1 MRVRQASSRTRT
13 AAAVRARVREPVAAA
28 AAAAHAALHHK
39 QLRRLQQLAGRRVL
53 RLLRGG

>member
-1 MRVRQASSRTRT
+1 MRVRQASPRTRT
-13 AAAVRARVREPVAAA
+13 AAAVRARVREAVAA

-39 QLRRLQQLAGRRVL
+39 QLRRLKQLAGRRVL

>member
-1 MRVRQASSRTRT
+1 MRVSQAAQRTRT
-13 AAAVRARVREPVAAA
+13 AAAVCARVREPVV
-28 AAAAHAALHHK
+28 AAAAHATLHLK